1 MKNKKNKFDKLPN
14 HVAIIM
20 DGNGTWARKR
30 GLPRNYGHK
39 RGAKTLS
46 ELIIY
51 ANEIG
56 IKYLTVFA
64 FSTENWSR
72 PKKEVDYLMK
82 LPIDFIKENEDLLE
96 KDNVRFRCIGYREQ
110 LSLEL
115 QTKIQEAEDKTKDN
129 QGLCF
134 IIAFNYGSYDEI
146 VRAVN
151 NIIQDD
157 LKNVDIDTLKSY
169 LYTKD
174 IPDVDLLIR
183 TSGQLRI
190 SNFLLLQIV
199 YSELY
204 FTNTLWPDFD
214 KTAFNKAL
222 EEYAIRERRYGGIK

>member
-1 MKNKKNKFDKLPN
+1 MKNKKSRFDKLPN

-20 DGNGTWARKR
+20 DGNGTWAKKR

-72 PKKEVDYLMK
+72 PKAEVDYLMK
-82 LPIDFIKENEDLLE
+82 LPIDFIKENEDVLE
-96 KDNVRFRCIGYREQ
+96 RDNIRFRCIGNREQ
-110 LSLEL
+110 LSVEL
-115 QTKIQEAEDKTKDN
+115 QTKIQEAEEKTKNN
-129 QGLCF
+129 QGLSF

-151 NIIQDD
+151 NIIKDD
-157 LKNVDIDTLKSY
+157 LKDVDIDIFKRY

-190 SNFLLLQIV
+190 SNFLLLQIA

>member
-190 SNFLLLQIV
+190 SNFLLLQIA